1 MLFFCTGKTS
11 GRSAVNPTNKA
22 LDQRRLAW
30 LRQRLHIGCEMSEIV
45 SGLRMQG
52 FSDPAIL
59 EGIEIVRPR
68 GNALADGAMQRLPLL
83 KRAPANLHRIDNPSF
98 DLFTLDDFLS
108 PKECARAIALIGHHL
123 RPSTLAYASHDAEFR
138 TSQSADLCLLKSP
151 VALALD
157 AKICRTVG
165 IRAEYSEGI
174 QAQRYDVG
182 QQFKPHW
189 DSFDPGSDYELR
201 LAGVRGNRTW
211 TFMVYLND
219 DFEGG
224 ATRFTRIDHAVKP
237 KAGMALL
244 WNNLTVDGL
253 RNEATMHCGEV
264 VTRGH
269 KIIITK
275 WFRVHGDGPVFQDP

>member
-1 MLFFCTGKTS
+1 
-11 GRSAVNPTNKA
+11 
-22 LDQRRLAW
+22 
-30 LRQRLHIGCEMSEIV
+30 MSELV
-45 SGLRMQG
+45 HDLRMQG
-52 FSDPAIL
+52 FSDAAIL

-68 GNALADGAMQRLPLL
+68 GNALAHRAMQRLPLL
-83 KRAPANLHRIDNPSF
+83 KRAPPNLHRIDNPHF

-108 PKECARAIALIGHHL
+108 PKECARVIALSRHHL
-123 RPSTLAYASHDAEFR
+123 RPSSLGYATDDAGFR
-138 TSQSADLCLLKSP
+138 TSQSADLSHLKSP

-157 AKICRTVG
+157 AKICKTVG

-189 DSFDPGSDYELR
+189 DSLEPGTDHYER

-219 DFEGG
+219 GFEGG
-224 ATRFTRIDHAVKP
+224 ATRFTRIDHAVTP

-244 WNNLTVDGL
+244 WNNLTADGL
-253 RNEATMHCGEV
+253 RNDATMHCGEV

-275 WFRVHGDGPVFQDP
+275 WFRVHGDGPVFHES